1 MVAISPD
8 RLVLRCYGHKTEKG
22 NLVGVCLDL
31 DIAVEAE
38 SIEELKKKMSQAVA
52 SYIEAVLDTNDRSSI
67 PALFTRRAPFKDLI
81 IYYYIKFRHYIRQ
94 FPGNFTFNEIIPFHL
109 AHSC

>member
-1 MVAISPD
+1 MGAISP
-8 RLVLRCYGHKTEKG
+8 RRFVLRCYGQKTEKG

-38 SIEELKKKMSQAVA
+38 SIEELKRKMNQAFQT
-52 SYIEAVLDTNDRSSI
+52 YLETVLDTDDTDSI
-67 PALFTRRAPFKDLI
+67 PHLLTRRAPLKDWVL
-81 IYYYIKFRHYIRQ
+81 YYFIKSIHYIRR
-94 FPGNFTFNEIIPFHL
+94 FPGNFTFKEIIPFHL